1 MYGWFWNLHNGASI
15 HLQTGTKQIKEKDK
29 LKEAAKEGLDVM
41 QFIAGETPTQPIS
54 LVCSWL
60 KTTLELIPLTCPH
73 NHALSTGPH
82 QQAWSD
88 ELVHRVHKIQV
99 HFNIVHHYAVRITG
113 DALKV
118 RWKINKHMLFIFIQI
133 LIEGEG
139 EGRGGAGIAARES
152 RVKEDIRHISAIS
165 VESIAFSLTPTP
177 LSRHRL

>member
-1 MYGWFWNLHNGASI
+1 MADFGICTMGHPFIYRQAQNKSKRRTNWRRR
-15 HLQTGTKQIKEKDK
+15 Q
-29 LKEAAKEGLDVM
+29 KEGLDVM

-60 KTTLELIPLTCPH
+60 KTTLELIPLTCSH

-88 ELVHRVHKIQV
+88 ELVHHVHKIQV
-99 HFNIVHHYAVRITG
+99 HFNIVHHYAVRIIG

-133 LIEGEG
+133 LIEGGG
-139 EGRGGAGIAARES
+139 EWRGGDCSKREQGE
-152 RVKEDIRHISAIS
+152 RGHPPYISD
-165 VESIAFSLTPTP
+165 
-177 LSRHRL
+177 

>member
-113 DALKV
+113 DTLKV

-133 LIEGEG
+133 LIGGG
-139 EGRGGAGIAARES
+139 EGRGGDCSKREQGE
-152 RVKEDIRHISAIS
+152 RGHPPYISD
-165 VESIAFSLTPTP
+165 
-177 LSRHRL
+177 

>member
-88 ELVHRVHKIQV
+88 ELVHRVHKIRV

-118 RWKINKHMLFIFIQI
+118 RWKINKHMLFIFFQI
-133 LIEGEG
+133 LIEGGGEG
-139 EGRGGAGIAARES
+139 EGIAARES

-165 VESIAFSLTPTP
+165 VESIASPHP
-177 LSRHRL
+177 RRHRL